1 MRLTTWN
8 CKGGFNRKHPF
19 IVALKPDVLVV
30 PEAEEL
36 RTVTNLLGAKCVSSH
51 HWVGSNRNKGLAVLS
66 YGDYSLR
73 VHDGYDAQH
82 RWILPLA
89 VDGPEPFTLFAV
101 WTVPH
106 VKTRYYVSCLF
117 DALKSYRTILESE
130 RVVWAGD
137 FNQSTLFDSP
147 DDPLHFSRWLSRI
160 AKFGFRSLYHLKL
173 DFKHGCEPDKTF
185 FLHHDIS
192 KPHHIDYIFAK
203 PDIYGNGFDLV
214 VGQHAAWAKLSDHMP
229 LTLTTW
235 GRTKRPNQTMEPTA
249 SRCYI

>member
-8 CKGGFNRKHPF
+8 CKGGFVRKHPF

-30 PEAEEL
+30 PEAEKL
-36 RTVTNLLGAKCVSSH
+36 GAVTNLLGAKSVSSH
-51 HWVGSNRNKGLAVLS
+51 HWVGSNPNKGLAVLS
-66 YGDYSLR
+66 YGDYSFK
-73 VHDGYDAQH
+73 VHDAYDAQH
-82 RWILPLA
+82 RWIVPLA

-117 DALKSYRTILESE
+117 DALKSYRTILETE
-130 RVVWAGD
+130 RVIWAGD

-147 DDPLHFSRWLSRI
+147 DDPLHFSRWLSQA

-173 DFKHGCEPDKTF
+173 DYKHGCEADKTF

-203 PDIYGNGFDLV
+203 ADIYGNGFDLV
-214 VGQHAAWAKLSDHMP
+214 VGRHAVWAKLSDHMP

-235 GRTKRPNQTMEPTA
+235 
-249 SRCYI
+249 SRQEA